1 MPWRRTE
8 QPREKVLTGH
18 SCAMYPS
25 DEAWDAIYDAIEEG
39 RQPPWPETHLHLEP
53 QDTSL
58 PGWLALLELVE
69 EAARDRRETFSPKEA
84 LGAELWEQ
92 VVTLPPS
99 IAKLKH
105 VKKLNLYRSS
115 LLRIPPEIG
124 EMESLEQFVP
134 YTSYGLHWFPYEIT
148 RCLRL
153 KTSTVSTRALYGNY
167 KYRAPFPALD
177 PVVVALIPAR
187 CSVCNCLLESRSA
200 VHQRW
205 LSLNVAT
212 DVLPLLVNA
221 CSIECTERLPAPTHG
236 YVPFPHRGGRSI
248 SQPPSD

>member
-1 MPWRRTE
+1 
-8 QPREKVLTGH
+8 
-18 SCAMYPS
+18 MYPS
-25 DEAWDAIYDAIEEG
+25 DEEWGAIYDAIEEG
-39 RQPPWPETHLHLEP
+39 HPLPWPETHLHLEP
-53 QDTSL
+53 QDTTL

-69 EAARDRRETFSPKEA
+69 EAARDRRETFSPKET
-84 LGAELWEQ
+84 LGAELWAQ

-105 VKKLNLYRSS
+105 VRKLNLYRSS

-124 EMESLEQFVP
+124 EMESLEQFIP

-153 KTSTVSTRALYGNY
+153 KSSTVSTRALYGNY
-167 KYRAPFPALD
+167 KHRATFPKLD
-177 PVVVALIPAR
+177 PVVAALIPAR
-187 CSVCNCLLESRSA
+187 CSVCNGLLESRCA

-221 CSIECTERLPAPTHG
+221 CSAECIERLPAPTPG
-236 YVPFPHRGGRSI
+236 YVPFPHQGGTSV
-248 SQPPSD
+248 SQPPAD